1 MPVPNLNEFISRC
14 VIGAIPGQV
23 IIAFGAMYFGFL
35 FLVAIATLSMTN
47 DTGEVLPRY
56 GTHVDRES
64 YPHPEKAKGPK
75 SWFTPQHRRS
85 QFLALIITDKPDE
98 ISNRILMDLK
108 RGVTAMQGKGMYTG
122 TERSILM
129 CALTVTEINSLKAVV
144 AQGDPQ
150 AFVIVSPAQ
159 EILGHGFNPLNH
171 TPAL

>member
-1 MPVPNLNEFISRC
+1 
-14 VIGAIPGQV
+14 
-23 IIAFGAMYFGFL
+23 
-35 FLVAIATLSMTN
+35 
-47 DTGEVLPRY
+47 
-56 GTHVDRES
+56 
-64 YPHPEKAKGPK
+64 
-75 SWFTPQHRRS
+75 
-85 QFLALIITDKPDE
+85 
-98 ISNRILMDLK
+98 
-108 RGVTAMQGKGMYTG
+108 MQGKGMYTG